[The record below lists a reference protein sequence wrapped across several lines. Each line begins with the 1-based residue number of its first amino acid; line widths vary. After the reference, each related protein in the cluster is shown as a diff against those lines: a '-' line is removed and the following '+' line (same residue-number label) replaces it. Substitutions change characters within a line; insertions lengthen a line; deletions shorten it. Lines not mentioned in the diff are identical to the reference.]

1 MDWSSIECASMP
13 TLQQQIATLANSFT
27 QEVLAALR
35 GVSMA
40 ELSEFSPTTTA
51 RGRGRPAKKAAS
63 VKDASKPAARK
74 EKAGRL
80 ARRSPK
86 QLANTVEKIV
96 SLLKGKKAG
105 LRSEEIQ
112 GALGLSRKEMPRPI
126 QAALAKKLIRRKGQ
140 KRGTTYFT
148 A

>member
-1 MDWSSIECASMP
+1 MPSLHQTIAALAS
-13 TLQQQIATLANSFT
+13 SFT
-27 QEVLAALR
+27 QEVLVALR
-35 GVSMA
+35 GASMA
-40 ELSEFSPTTTA
+40 DLSELSSIPSRSRSVRAA
-51 RGRGRPAKKAAS
+51 RTSKKAPAKAAT
-63 VKDASKPAARK
+63 SKPRSK
-74 EKAGRL
+74 GGRL
-80 ARRSPK
+80 VRRSPK
-86 QLANTVEKIV
+86 QIATTVAKIV
-96 SLLKGKKAG
+96 GLLKGKKAG